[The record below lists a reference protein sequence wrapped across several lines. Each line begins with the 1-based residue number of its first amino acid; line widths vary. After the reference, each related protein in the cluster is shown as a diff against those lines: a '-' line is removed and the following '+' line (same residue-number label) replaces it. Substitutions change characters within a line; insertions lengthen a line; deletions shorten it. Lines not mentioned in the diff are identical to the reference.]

1 MSWCFYKSHLCFKTG
16 FISWIGFSFQKAST
30 TSSPSIISDPI
41 SIKFFF
47 LLIFFSTWSPQSLS
61 TSFQSEPLSLITFFF
76 LFPHP
81 TYLITIISNLHSI
94 TISSSSSST
103 NINVLYNFDSSIPF
117 SHSSYFPSF
126 VVSPLCH
133 FDMSISP
140 QCPIIHQFLTSFNN
154 HLMVTRSKHGILK
167 PKLYNLS
174 TLITSNFILIEP
186 TTY

>member
-1 MSWCFYKSHLCFKTG
+1 MFLQGAFMFQDRFYFMNWFFFSKSFNPHLPLLLSLILYLFK
-16 FISWIGFSFQKAST
+16 I
-30 TSSPSIISDPI
+30 
-41 SIKFFF
+41 FF
-47 LLIFFSTWSPQSLS
+47 LLIFFFYLKSTI
-61 TSFQSEPLSLITFFF
+61 LICILPMWTTFSYYSFF

-81 TYLITIISNLHSI
+81 TYPITIISNLRSI

-103 NINVLYNFDSSIPF
+103 SINVLYNFDSSIPF

-140 QCPIIHQFLTSFNN
+140 QCPIIHRFLTSSNN
-154 HLMVTRSKHGILK
+154 HPMVTRSKHGILK

>member
-1 MSWCFYKSHLCFKTG
+1 MCLDVSTSRIYVSRQVLFHELVFLFKKLQ
-16 FISWIGFSFQKAST
+16 S
-30 TSSPSIISDPI
+30 TSSPSIISHPI
-41 SIKFFF
+41 SIQ
-47 LLIFFSTWSPQSLS
+47 IFFSAHFFFYLKS
-61 TSFQSEPLSLITFFF
+61 TILPMWTTFSYYSFF

-81 TYLITIISNLHSI
+81 TYPITIISNLRSI

-103 NINVLYNFDSSIPF
+103 NINVLYNFDSIHF

-140 QCPIIHQFLTSFNN
+140 QCPIIHRFLTSSNN
-154 HLMVTRSKHGILK
+154 HPMVTRSKHGILK